1 MMKIV
6 KFTFLMI
13 IISTVVFSCKSDDDN
28 VAFAVLRDRGEQ
40 QVEDDAAL
48 VTFLST
54 HFYNYEDFD
63 FTNPESAA
71 NDTFTMEFG
80 VIEGVNADKTP
91 LINQVEVR
99 TTTYLDVEYKYYVL
113 KLREGGGKSYT
124 SFDAVELTYRGQ
136 LLDLETFD
144 LRITQITIP
153 LVGATVS
160 TVRGFQLGLPEFNAA
175 EDIVEGSNG
184 FVEARNGGIGAI
196 FIPSGLGYFNIP
208 QPGIEAYSPLIFS
221 FNVFDADY
229 LDIDNDGILSS
240 MENIDGDDDIFDD
253 DTDGDGIPNFRD
265 SDDDGDGT
273 ITRNEVVQNTYTVN
287 VGDMEPV
294 LASNEFENTR
304 TVNADGVITI
314 KTVVLTDTDGD
325 GIPDYLDA
333 N

>member
-1 MMKIV
+1 MKIV

-28 VAFAVLRDRGEQ
+28 VAFAVLRDRTEQ

-54 HFYNYEDFD
+54 HFYNYNDFD

-99 TTTYLDVEYKYYVL
+99 TTTYLDVEYTYYVL
-113 KLREGGGKSYT
+113 KLREGGGKAYT

-136 LLDLETFD
+136 LLDLATFD
-144 LRITQITIP
+144 YRITQITIP

-184 FVEARNGGIGAI
+184 FLEARNGGIGAI

-240 MENIDGDDDIFDD
+240 MENLDGDDDIFDD
-253 DTDGDGIPNFRD
+253 DTDGDGLANFRD

-273 ITRNEVVQNTYTVN
+273 LTRNEIVQNTYTVN
-287 VGDMEPV
+287 IGEMEPV
-294 LASNEFENTR
+294 LASNEFEKTR